1 MHYEHA
7 DSITPE
13 GWNLPAVSPAAAHIL
28 PKIDAGANMDEQDAR
43 DYFERLPLDERLR
56 LVRDILGDIE
66 ARISRARAELNGE
79 SPQLVLPD
87 LEGLVP
93 PLPAGLSGE
102 APPVSPTAGQTPAA
116 GASYPAEELPPPGDL
131 DDLAGFDIDGVIGG
145 QSHTINRLRL
155 IDAAAQYEKLLKKYG
170 YVRGVPGPKAIL
182 RREAESAQPK
192 GRQRRQPDTA
202 WAEWVARDAETLDRP
217 YPHEWSDWV
226 ALGDDEGED

>member
-1 MHYEHA
+1 
-7 DSITPE
+7 
-13 GWNLPAVSPAAAHIL
+13 
-28 PKIDAGANMDEQDAR
+28 MDEQEAR
-43 DYFERLPLDERLR
+43 EFFEHLPLDERLR

-93 PLPAGLSGE
+93 PLPAE
-102 APPVSPTAGQTPAA
+102 FRDTTPAGPRSPGPSLA
-116 GASYPAEELPPPGDL
+116 HGWDADDGGLPPPGDL
-131 DDLAGFDIDGVIGG
+131 GELAGFDIDGVIGG

-170 YVRGVPGPKAIL
+170 YVRGVPEPKAIL
-182 RREAESAQPK
+182 RREAEAAQAK
-192 GRQRRQPDTA
+192 GRPRRQPDTA

-226 ALGDDEGED
+226 ALGDDEGEA